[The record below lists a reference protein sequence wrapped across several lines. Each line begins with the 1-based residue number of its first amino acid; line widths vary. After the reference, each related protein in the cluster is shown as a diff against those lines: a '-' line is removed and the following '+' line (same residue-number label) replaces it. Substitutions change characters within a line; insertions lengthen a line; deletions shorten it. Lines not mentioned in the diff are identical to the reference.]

1 MRLHFD
7 IYKMYY
13 IIGYVICDGSE
24 FVEAIYVSAIL

>member
-1 MRLHFD
+1 MRLCLD

-13 IIGYVICDGSE
+13 IIGYAICDGCE